1 MTIERR
7 QYPEIDI
14 DVFRAQVHG
23 LTVLVVPR
31 PGFQRRYAA
40 FSTRYGGNDLE
51 FVPRGGTEPVRT
63 PSGIAHFLEHQLFD
77 RPEGSVLQRLS
88 ALGASP
94 NAYTSSTSTV
104 YYVSA
109 VDGFE
114 QALDILLDFVQE
126 PAFTEA
132 GVAKEQGIIEQEI
145 RIYQDYPHVQVYED
159 LMQALYQAHP
169 ARVPVIGTVEDIRRI
184 TVDLLNT
191 CHRTF
196 YHPHNMLLAVIGDV
210 DPAAVVE
217 QVERD
222 LAGRSYGPPEPVR
235 RVYPDEPEP
244 VARPESRRAMATA
257 EAYAAVG
264 FKLAP
269 PVPVDGSAP
278 APEAQRRVLLL
289 QLALDALIGP
299 ASAFYQR
306 LYDEGV
312 FTDAFGYN
320 VEVQPGAA
328 HVLVSGRTNQPGR
341 FCEEVLERL
350 RSAAG
355 QGVDPAD
362 FERVR
367 RARLGSFLSVL
378 DDADALNGLLVR
390 DRLLGFDFLR
400 TAQLLRDLD
409 AGGAGA
415 VLAELG
421 RDGRAAVAVVEPK
434 EDGRP

>member
-1 MTIERR
+1 MINRR
-7 QYPEIDI
+7 EYRDIDI
-14 DVFRAQVHG
+14 EVMQAEVEG
-23 LTVLVVPR
+23 LTVLIVPR

-51 FVPRGGTEPVRT
+51 FVPRGGDRPLST

-77 RPEGSVLQRLS
+77 HPEGSVLQRLS

-109 VDGFE
+109 VDGFGE
-114 QALDILLDFVQE
+114 ALDILLDFVQE
-126 PAFTEA
+126 PAFTDS
-132 GVAKEQGIIEQEI
+132 GVAKERGIIEQEI
-145 RIYQDYPHVQVYED
+145 RIYEDYPQVRVYED
-159 LMQALYQAHP
+159 LMTALYQAHP
-169 ARVPVIGTVEDIRRI
+169 IRVPVIGTVEDIHRI
-184 TVDLLNT
+184 TPDLLHT

-196 YHPHNMLLAVIGDV
+196 YHPENMLLAVIGDV
-210 DPAAVVE
+210 DPDAVLD
-217 QVERD
+217 QVARD
-222 LAGRSYGPPEPVR
+222 LAGRDYGPPDPIR
-235 RVYPDEPEP
+235 RVYPDEPP
-244 VARPESRRAMATA
+244 AVARPEARRTLATS

-264 FKLAP
+264 VKLNPLVGVGGA
-269 PVPVDGSAP
+269 GGGNGT
-278 APEAQRRVLLL
+278 QRRVLLL

-312 FTDAFGYN
+312 FTDAFGYQ

-328 HVLVSGRTNQPGR
+328 HLLVSGRTDQPRR
-341 FCEEVLERL
+341 FCGEVLQRL
-350 RSAAG
+350 QSAAAEG
-355 QGVDPAD
+355 IDPAD

-378 DDADALNGLLVR
+378 DNADALNGLLVR

-400 TAQLLRDLD
+400 TAELLRGLD
-409 AGGAGA
+409 AGDAA
-415 VLAELG
+415 AALAEL
-421 RDGRAAVAVVEPK
+421 DQEERAAAAVVEPK
-434 EDGRP
+434 GAQQQ